1 MSSLLEKAIVDAK
14 ALKEAAVKNAQEEVL
29 NRYHEEVKEAVD
41 QFLRTEEEFEPS
53 FDLGAEDGLS
63 MDAAP
68 EEEASSVVD
77 DLPASHEYEEAT
89 GKVAIPVQLEEEYVD
104 IDLAALMQEYAE
116 EDVDEVVAAPIV
128 AAATAMAPLA
138 GLQRF
143 VAQAAEKLGLPTPP
157 TDSIDDIKDYADEYG
172 IDLPSEEEMA
182 ESTEEDAD
190 ITEEVLDQIAAALA
204 EELDSP
210 GLTVDVEPVLPGA
223 IGGNQALEA
232 EAEDFELAHQR
243 DEKFAEEKKE
253 LEKSVSDLAEQN
265 ENLTE
270 KIKNYKSVVG
280 QLKDKLEEINLSN
293 AKMVYMNRVLSDN
306 SLNER
311 QKTKLVDAL
320 READSIGEA
329 KSIYETLK
337 SVVGSN
343 QKKSQRIQ
351 SLAEVKAKPSPFFA
365 ANGKPEEK
373 KSVVFERLQKLAGIQ
388 DK

>member
-53 FDLGAEDGLS
+53 VDIGTEDEFS
-63 MDAAP
+63 MDTTP
-68 EEEASSVVD
+68 EEEVSSVVD

-104 IDLAALMQEYAE
+104 IDLAALMQEYAADDDEDE
-116 EDVDEVVAAPIV
+116 EVSEAA
-128 AAATAMAPLA
+128 
-138 GLQRF
+138 
-143 VAQAAEKLGLPTPP
+143 
-157 TDSIDDIKDYADEYG
+157 DDD
-172 IDLPSEEEMA
+172 EEEMA
-182 ESTEEDAD
+182 ESTKEDTD

-204 EELDSP
+204 EELESP

-223 IGGNQALEA
+223 IGGNESLEA
-232 EAEDFELAHQR
+232 EAEDFELARQR

-253 LEKSVSDLAEQN
+253 LEKSVSDLTEQN

>member
-53 FDLGAEDGLS
+53 FDLGAEEEGLPAL
-63 MDAAP
+63 DATP
-68 EEEASSVVD
+68 EEETSPVVD
-77 DLPASHEYEEAT
+77 DLPASHEYEETA

-104 IDLAALMQEYAE
+104 IDLAALMQEYASDDDEDEEVSESAE
-116 EDVDEVVAAPIV
+116 ED
-128 AAATAMAPLA
+128 
-138 GLQRF
+138 
-143 VAQAAEKLGLPTPP
+143 
-157 TDSIDDIKDYADEYG
+157 
-172 IDLPSEEEMA
+172 EEEVA
-182 ESTEEDAD
+182 EAKEDD
-190 ITEEVLDQIAAALA
+190 ITEEILDQIASALA

-223 IGGNQALEA
+223 IGGNAGLEA
-232 EAEDFELAHQR
+232 EAEDFELARQR

-253 LEKSVSDLAEQN
+253 LEKSVSDLTEQN
-265 ENLTE
+265 EDLTE

-337 SVVGSN
+337 SVVGSD

-351 SLAEVKAKPSPFFA
+351 SLAEVKARPSPFFA

>member
-53 FDLGAEDGLS
+53 FDIGTEDEFS
-63 MDAAP
+63 MDTTP
-68 EEEASSVVD
+68 EEEVSSVVD

-104 IDLAALMQEYAE
+104 IDLAALMQEYAADDDEDE
-116 EDVDEVVAAPIV
+116 EVSEAA
-128 AAATAMAPLA
+128 
-138 GLQRF
+138 
-143 VAQAAEKLGLPTPP
+143 
-157 TDSIDDIKDYADEYG
+157 DDD
-172 IDLPSEEEMA
+172 EEEMA
-182 ESTEEDAD
+182 ESTKEDTD

-204 EELDSP
+204 EELESP
-210 GLTVDVEPVLPGA
+210 GLTVDVEPALPGA
-223 IGGNQALEA
+223 IGGNESLEA
-232 EAEDFELAHQR
+232 EAEDFELARQR

-253 LEKSVSDLAEQN
+253 LEKSVSDLTEQN

>member
-53 FDLGAEDGLS
+53 FDIGTEDEFS
-63 MDAAP
+63 MDTTP
-68 EEEASSVVD
+68 EEEVSSVVD

-104 IDLAALMQEYAE
+104 IDLAALMQEYAADDDEDE
-116 EDVDEVVAAPIV
+116 EVSEAVD
-128 AAATAMAPLA
+128 
-138 GLQRF
+138 
-143 VAQAAEKLGLPTPP
+143 
-157 TDSIDDIKDYADEYG
+157 DD
-172 IDLPSEEEMA
+172 EEEMA

-204 EELDSP
+204 EELESP

-223 IGGNQALEA
+223 IGGNESLEA
-232 EAEDFELAHQR
+232 EAEDFELARQR

-253 LEKSVSDLAEQN
+253 LEKSVSDLTEQN

-373 KSVVFERLQKLAGIQ
+373 KSVVFQRLQKLAGIQ

>member
-53 FDLGAEDGLS
+53 FDIGTEDEFS
-63 MDAAP
+63 MDTTP
-68 EEEASSVVD
+68 EEEVSSVVD

-104 IDLAALMQEYAE
+104 IDLAALMQEYAADDDEDE
-116 EDVDEVVAAPIV
+116 EVSEAA
-128 AAATAMAPLA
+128 
-138 GLQRF
+138 
-143 VAQAAEKLGLPTPP
+143 
-157 TDSIDDIKDYADEYG
+157 DDD
-172 IDLPSEEEMA
+172 EEEMA
-182 ESTEEDAD
+182 ESTKEDTD

-204 EELDSP
+204 EELESP

-223 IGGNQALEA
+223 IGGNESLEA
-232 EAEDFELAHQR
+232 EAEDFELARQR

-253 LEKSVSDLAEQN
+253 LEKSVSDLTEQN

>member
-53 FDLGAEDGLS
+53 FDLGAEEEGLPAL
-63 MDAAP
+63 DATP
-68 EEEASSVVD
+68 EEETSPVVD
-77 DLPASHEYEEAT
+77 DLPASHEYEETA

-172 IDLPSEEEMA
+172 IDLPSEEEVA
-182 ESTEEDAD
+182 EAKEDE
-190 ITEEVLDQIAAALA
+190 ITEEILDQIASALA

-210 GLTVDVEPVLPGA
+210 GLTVDVEPVLPGT
-223 IGGNQALEA
+223 IGGNAGLEA
-232 EAEDFELAHQR
+232 EAEDFELARQR

-253 LEKSVSDLAEQN
+253 LEKSVSDLTEQN
-265 ENLTE
+265 EDLTE

-337 SVVGSN
+337 SVVGSD

-351 SLAEVKAKPSPFFA
+351 SLAEVKARPSPFFA
-365 ANGKPEEK
+365 ASGKPEEK

>member
-1 MSSLLEKAIVDAK
+1 
-14 ALKEAAVKNAQEEVL
+14 
-29 NRYHEEVKEAVD
+29 
-41 QFLRTEEEFEPS
+41 
-53 FDLGAEDGLS
+53 
-63 MDAAP
+63 
-68 EEEASSVVD
+68 
-77 DLPASHEYEEAT
+77 
-89 GKVAIPVQLEEEYVD
+89 
-104 IDLAALMQEYAE
+104 LAALMQEYASDDDEDEEVSESAE
-116 EDVDEVVAAPIV
+116 ED
-128 AAATAMAPLA
+128 
-138 GLQRF
+138 
-143 VAQAAEKLGLPTPP
+143 
-157 TDSIDDIKDYADEYG
+157 
-172 IDLPSEEEMA
+172 EEEVA
-182 ESTEEDAD
+182 EAKEDE
-190 ITEEVLDQIAAALA
+190 ITEEILDQIASALA

-210 GLTVDVEPVLPGA
+210 GLTVDVEPVLPGT
-223 IGGNQALEA
+223 IGGNAGLEA
-232 EAEDFELAHQR
+232 EAEDFELARQR

-253 LEKSVSDLAEQN
+253 LEKSVSDLTEQN
-265 ENLTE
+265 EDLTE

-337 SVVGSN
+337 SVVGSD

-351 SLAEVKAKPSPFFA
+351 SLAEVKARPSPFFA
-365 ANGKPEEK
+365 ASGKPEEK

>member
-53 FDLGAEDGLS
+53 FDIGTEDEFS
-63 MDAAP
+63 MDTTP
-68 EEEASSVVD
+68 EEEVSSVVD

-104 IDLAALMQEYAE
+104 IDLAALMQEYAADDDEDE
-116 EDVDEVVAAPIV
+116 EVSEAA
-128 AAATAMAPLA
+128 
-138 GLQRF
+138 
-143 VAQAAEKLGLPTPP
+143 
-157 TDSIDDIKDYADEYG
+157 DDD
-172 IDLPSEEEMA
+172 EEEMA
-182 ESTEEDAD
+182 ESTKEDTD

-204 EELDSP
+204 EELESP

-223 IGGNQALEA
+223 IGGNESLEA
-232 EAEDFELAHQR
+232 EAEDFELARQR

-253 LEKSVSDLAEQN
+253 LEKSVSDLTEQN

-351 SLAEVKAKPSPFFA
+351 SLAEVKARPSPFFA